1 MNNDDNN
8 NSMKD
13 EEIIVE
19 DAVPYIDHPVLDE
32 FIYPSECDEFNDFL
46 SDTWESFLISIEMY
60 WANRSHMNKKIKE
73 QKAKDNHQMQSVIE
87 TYLVPFNA
95 KTGSFWTTKPKRIHE
110 MHKTV
115 KNRIFS
121 SFTDPDWNVK
131 MFKRYYGNLL
141 QKVGA

>member
-1 MNNDDNN
+1 MNNDNN
-8 NSMKD
+8 NTVKD
-13 EEIIVE
+13 EEIIAE
-19 DAVPYIDHPVLDE
+19 DAVPFIDHPVLDE
-32 FIYPSECDEFNDFL
+32 FIYPSEDDGFSDFL

-60 WANRSHMNKKIKE
+60 WAHRSHMNKKTKE
-73 QKAKDNHQMQSVIE
+73 QKAKDNQQMQSVIE

-95 KTGSFWTTKPKRIHE
+95 KTGSFWSTKLKRIHE

-121 SFTDPDWNVK
+121 SFNDPEWNTR
-131 MFKRYYGNLL
+131 MFKKYYGNLL